1 MRKNLTCV
9 YNEVLSTAGLRMRI
23 PSINNAKEGSSM
35 FRTSLVKARVA
46 GDNLMSNI

>member
-9 YNEVLSTAGLRMRI
+9 YNEVLSTEGLRMRI
-23 PSINNAKEGSSM
+23 PSIDNAKEGSSM
-35 FRTSLVKARVA
+35 LRTSLVKARVA

>member
-9 YNEVLSTAGLRMRI
+9 YNEGLSTEGLRMRI
-23 PSINNAKEGSSM
+23 PSINNAKEGGST
-35 FRTSLVKARVA
+35 FWTSLVIARVA